1 MNIPNHPC
9 LLQAKNVWEKIANQN
24 GRSKLPINIADHR
37 IGSLTRAF
45 QRKERHA
52 SNSNQ
57 MNHPQPQSPT
67 AASDDRHIYSTARGI
82 AVKILTRVER
92 SDAYLDKLLGAELSQ
107 SDLSDADKRL
117 LNEITTGVLRW
128 RGRLD
133 WVLTGFYH
141 GEFSKCLSIVKNAMR
156 VALYQIMFLE
166 RIPHSAAVNESV
178 EIVKRLKGEKSAA
191 IVNGVLRSVI
201 RKLNSITWP
210 DRSSEPSYYLAAVQS
225 HPQWLVRRWIEEFGM
240 AETGHLLEANNQ
252 RPRLTLRVNLL
263 RTTREAVEQQ
273 LAADGIK
280 TSRSPWLPS
289 VLNVDGGF
297 NINANGAFRQGLFTV
312 QDEGATLAMHLA
324 APSPGIRVIDLCA
337 APGGKSTAMA
347 ELMQGQGQVI
357 ALDKYEPKLKL
368 IDEAAERLGL
378 AQVIRTAIG
387 DASNITLPPA
397 DLVVV
402 DAPCSGLGTL
412 SKKPDIKWKREP
424 EDIPQLAA
432 LQRAILA
439 NAAKLVK
446 PGGVLLYSTC
456 TIERRENQEVVEA
469 FLADHPEFRLE
480 PASEWLPKGMVTP
493 EGFMQ
498 TLPHRHGLDGM
509 FAARLRRGE

>member
-1 MNIPNHPC
+1 
-9 LLQAKNVWEKIANQN
+9 
-24 GRSKLPINIADHR
+24 
-37 IGSLTRAF
+37 
-45 QRKERHA
+45 
-52 SNSNQ
+52 
-57 MNHPQPQSPT
+57 MNHPKPQHHESTTGAERPD
-67 AASDDRHIYSTARGI
+67 APHIYGTARGI

-117 LNEITTGVLRW
+117 LAELATGVLRW

-201 RKLNSITWP
+201 RKITAITWP
-210 DRSSEPSYYLAAVQS
+210 DRSGEPSYYFAAMQS
-225 HPQWLVRRWIEEFGM
+225 HPQWLVRRWIEEFGIR
-240 AETGHLLEANNQ
+240 ETEHLLEANNQ

-263 RTTREAVEQQ
+263 RTTREAVEQR
-273 LAADGIK
+273 LASEGIK

-289 VLNVDGGF
+289 ILNVDGTF
-297 NINANGAFRQGLFTV
+297 NITANQAFREGLFTV
-312 QDEGATLAMHLA
+312 QDEGAAMAIHLA

-347 ELMQGQGQVI
+347 ELMNGNGEII

-368 IDEAAERLGL
+368 ITESAERLGL
-378 AQVIRTAIG
+378 AEIIHASVG
-387 DASNITLPPA
+387 DASTITLPPA

-439 NAAKLVK
+439 NAAKLVR
-446 PGGVLLYSTC
+446 PAGVLLYSTC

-469 FLADHPEFRLE
+469 FLADHPEFTLE
-480 PASEWLPKGMVTP
+480 PASEWLPAAVVTE

-509 FAARLRRGE
+509 FAARLRRKG

>member
-1 MNIPNHPC
+1 MNN
-9 LLQAKNVWEKIANQN
+9 
-24 GRSKLPINIADHR
+24 
-37 IGSLTRAF
+37 T
-45 QRKERHA
+45 
-52 SNSNQ
+52 
-57 MNHPQPQSPT
+57 QPQSPT
-67 AASDDRHIYSTARGI
+67 TADTTERPDDHRIYGTARGI

-107 SDLSDADKRL
+107 SELSDADKRL
-117 LNEITTGVLRW
+117 LNELTTGVLRW

-201 RKLNSITWP
+201 RKLNAITWP

-225 HPQWLVRRWIEEFGM
+225 HPQWLVRRWIEEFGIR
-240 AETGHLLEANNQ
+240 ETGHLLEANNQ

-263 RTTREAVEQQ
+263 RTTREELEQR
-273 LAADGIK
+273 LAADGIR

-289 VLNVDGGF
+289 ILNVDGAF
-297 NINANGAFRQGLFTV
+297 NVTTNKAFREGLFTV
-312 QDEGATLAMHLA
+312 QDEGATMAMYLA

-337 APGGKSTAMA
+337 APGGKSTALA
-347 ELMQGQGQVI
+347 ELMQGRGEII

-368 IDEAAERLGL
+368 IDEAAQRLGI
-378 AQVIRTAIG
+378 AEVIQTAIG
-387 DASNITLPPA
+387 DAITITLPPA
-397 DLVVV
+397 DLVIV

-424 EDIPQLAA
+424 EDIPQLVA

-456 TIERRENQEVVEA
+456 TIERRENQEVVAA
-469 FLADHPEFRLE
+469 FLADHPEFVLE
-480 PASEWLPKGMVTP
+480 PASEWLPKGVVTE

-509 FAARLRRGE
+509 FAARLRRVDEA